1 MFPARTSLH
10 AAGGTWA
17 ILEVFTRVA
26 LQGGGCRASGQDPP
40 RESPAAEEFDS
51 PADADATDSTIDF
64 TDNQFTR

>member
-26 LQGGGCRASGQDPP
+26 LQGDGCRASGQDPP
-40 RESPAAEEFDS
+40 RESPAADDFDS
-51 PADADATDSTIDF
+51 GADATDSTIDF